1 MDRILHRSVP
11 AALVLGAAL
20 LLAPPAMAGRGDAD
34 SPVARVLRVDGTLR
48 LQRSADGDLGTD
60 ELRAERRSPVREGD
74 RLRSAAG
81 SRTEIAFGS
90 DRLRLDENSVLSV
103 RRLSA
108 GRIELRLEQ
117 GRLALLLE
125 GDDDPLRWRIETAAA
140 MHRPQGPGLFR
151 IDAPESAR
159 WLDGAA
165 ATAWRSPMHL
175 ESADD
180 SLLLQPGRRAEP
192 EGRRGWQTRLPEA
205 DRFARWAMDDS
216 RERWNDPDHDAPRTS
231 LRPRAPVELPDD
243 IDGVDTLDRHGRWE
257 HASDWGWV
265 WVPRASLGWAPYRQG
280 RWRRGADGWLW
291 IDSAPWGVATFRHG
305 RWVRW
310 DSHWAWLP
318 GPALRHVEPVAPVWE
333 APPPRVIVQPAP
345 VIIETR
351 PARPTYPDTPVRP
364 APAPPVVRIVPAA
377 PVAPVMPAPAP
388 IIVRPA
394 PQPMPQPIQPPA
406 PAPVREAAPRPDRRI
421 HENMMSPAAREA
433 AEELRRAQRQQ

>member
-48 LQRSADGDLGTD
+48 LQRGADGDLGTD

-117 GRLALLLE
+117 GSLALLLE

-192 EGRRGWQTRLPEA
+192 DGRRGWQTRLPEA

-216 RERWNDPDHDAPRTS
+216 RERWDDPDHGAPRTS

-243 IDGVDTLDRHGRWE
+243 LDGVDTLDRHGRWE

-318 GPALRHVEPVAPVWE
+318 GPALRHVEPSRPSGRRRRRVSSCSRLRSSSRPG
-333 APPPRVIVQPAP
+333 PLGRPIPTRRSGPPRPRRSCASC
-345 VIIETR
+345 R
-351 PARPTYPDTPVRP
+351 
-364 APAPPVVRIVPAA
+364 
-377 PVAPVMPAPAP
+377 
-388 IIVRPA
+388 
-394 PQPMPQPIQPPA
+394 
-406 PAPVREAAPRPDRRI
+406 PRPWPRSCRHRRRSSFAR
-421 HENMMSPAAREA
+421 HRSRCRSRSSRRRPHRSGRPHRARTAAFTKT
-433 AEELRRAQRQQ
+433 